1 MLSPVGRI
9 PNNGRSFALDV
20 VSRKSSTFRD
30 LSRCDRF
37 FLMFEQELETA
48 IRLSREAGAKVL
60 EYYALEIIAEEK
72 LGADNFAE
80 PVTVADRASSRI
92 IVDGLRA
99 EFPADYILSEEEID
113 EPEARVAS
121 NRVWI
126 TDPIDGTWG
135 FLKKDGDF
143 AVQIGLALDGEPAVG
158 VVYLPAQRRI
168 YYGSRS
174 SGSFVQNDGEEPL
187 GLKASDN
194 TEFGKMNL
202 AVSRNHRSPK
212 ISRIIAGLGLA
223 REIQRG
229 SVGLKVG
236 LVAEGVCDLYVHLS
250 PRTKFWD
257 TCGPQV
263 IVEEAG
269 GKLTDLFGER
279 IQYNLGDVQNHG
291 GIVAA
296 NGAAH
301 SLIIERLQPLLSEFG
316 RVRKTTA

>member
-1 MLSPVGRI
+1 ML
-9 PNNGRSFALDV
+9 
-20 VSRKSSTFRD
+20 
-30 LSRCDRF
+30 
-37 FLMFEQELETA
+37 EYELETA
-48 IRLSREAGAKVL
+48 IRLAREAGGKVL

-72 LGADNFAE
+72 LGIDNFAE

-99 EFPADYILSEEEID
+99 AFSDDYILSEEEID
-113 EPEARVAS
+113 EPERRVAT

-143 AVQIGLALDGEPAVG
+143 AVQIGLAVDGTPAVG
-158 VVYLPAQRRI
+158 VVYMPAQRRL
-168 YYGSRS
+168 YYGSTGR
-174 SGSFVQNDGEEPL
+174 GSFVVNDRDEPL
-187 GLKASDN
+187 PLSSSNNADFS
-194 TEFGKMNL
+194 KMKL

-212 ISRIIAGLGLA
+212 ISRIVSEFGLA

-236 LVAEGVCDLYVHLS
+236 LVAEGICDLYIHLS

-257 TCGPQV
+257 TCAPQV
-263 IVEEAG
+263 ILEEAG
-269 GKLTDLFGER
+269 GRLTDLFGEA
-279 IQYNLGDVQNHG
+279 IQYDLDDVQNHG

-296 NGAAH
+296 SGAAH
-301 SLIIERLQPLLSEFG
+301 RAVIDRLRPLLDEFG
-316 RVRKTTA
+316 RVKKTAA

>member
-1 MLSPVGRI
+1 MHER
-9 PNNGRSFALDV
+9 
-20 VSRKSSTFRD
+20 
-30 LSRCDRF
+30 
-37 FLMFEQELETA
+37 ELETA
-48 IRLSREAGAKVL
+48 ISIAREAGNKVL

-72 LGADNFAE
+72 LGIDNFAE
-80 PVTVADRASSRI
+80 PVTVADRASSSI
-92 IVDGLRA
+92 IVEGLTA
-99 EFPADYILSEEEID
+99 VFPDDFILSEEEVD
-113 EPEARVAS
+113 SPHTRVLT

-143 AVQIGLALDGEPAVG
+143 AIQIGLAIDGEPAVG
-158 VVYLPAQRRI
+158 VVYLPAHRRL
-168 YYGSRS
+168 YYGSTGG
-174 SGSFVQNDGEEPL
+174 GSFVEKDGGQPL
-187 GLKASDN
+187 RLEASKN
-194 TEFGKMNL
+194 TDLTKMNL

-212 ISRIIAGLGLA
+212 ISRIISEFGLK

-236 LVAEGVCDLYVHLS
+236 LVAEAVCDLYIHLS

-263 IVEEAG
+263 ILEEAG
-269 GKLTDLFGER
+269 GRLTDLFGGR
-279 IQYNLGDVQNHG
+279 IRYDIADVQNHG

-301 SLIIERLQPLLSEFG
+301 DQIIRRLQPLLKQFG
-316 RVRKTTA
+316 RV